1 VWYASFG
8 SRQLYKKL
16 DGVAF
21 AAPHTPEILLEVVYG
36 RDWKLPRDYWAVWGK
51 PAGGEHTSQWN
62 SLWTHDCAPNTL

>member
-1 VWYASFG
+1 MANGGVVWYASFG

-36 RDWKLPRDYWAVWGK
+36 RDWKLPRDY
-51 PAGGEHTSQWN
+51 
-62 SLWTHDCAPNTL
+62 